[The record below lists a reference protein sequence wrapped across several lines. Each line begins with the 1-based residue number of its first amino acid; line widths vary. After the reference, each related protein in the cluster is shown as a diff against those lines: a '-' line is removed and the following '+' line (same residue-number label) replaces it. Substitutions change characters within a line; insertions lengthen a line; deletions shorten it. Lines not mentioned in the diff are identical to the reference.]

1 MECKD
6 HMSHDLLG
14 SMSYRKII
22 RVIVYHAYFIQ
33 SLKKNHDE
41 LISFRITPIWH
52 YMLQTILP
60 VQNCFHTK

>member
-41 LISFRITPIWH
+41 LISFRITPIW
-52 YMLQTILP
+52 QTIFPL
-60 VQNCFHTK
+60 QNYCLIK